1 MTENETLYFIVA
13 FFLLNAMVCFVLAIY
28 CYVYY
33 KMYKY
38 LSQFAKLVDD
48 MKHRTTKELG
58 GGLDKVNQ
66 DVEEED
72 AQLRSSMLSY

>member
-1 MTENETLYFIVA
+1 
-13 FFLLNAMVCFVLAIY
+13 
-28 CYVYY
+28 
-33 KMYKY
+33 MYKY